1 MKKELLSK
9 YSIKVI
15 DYKRLIIQYESVI
28 DKELLHHI
36 RKVKTHLT
44 EYYNQSDKKVEV
56 FHTYAEIAVQFLYE
70 QEAITAEAK
79 KVEKLLKSLSV
90 NDKVSAEIKSANFKI
105 PVCYEESFAKD
116 LSEVAKINQL
126 SEEKVVELH
135 HQPVYQVYFIGF
147 LPGFPYL
154 GGLNEQ
160 ICAPRKEKA
169 RSKISKGD
177 VGIAGCQTGIYPVDS
192 PGGWQIIGNSP
203 IDLVQFYDEVNTV
216 LKSGD
221 TLSFYP
227 ISKDEHQAIKNQD
240 KKIDLT
246 AEI

>member
-1 MKKELLSK
+1 MK
-9 YSIKVI
+9 
-15 DYKRLIIQYESVI
+15 
-28 DKELLHHI
+28 
-36 RKVKTHLT
+36 
-44 EYYNQSDKKVEV
+44 N
-56 FHTYAEIAVQFLYE
+56 
-70 QEAITAEAK
+70 
-79 KVEKLLKSLSV
+79 
-90 NDKVSAEIKSANFKI
+90 
-105 PVCYEESFAKD
+105 PFAKD

-126 SEEKVVELH
+126 SEEKVIELH

-203 IDLVQFYDEVNTV
+203 IDLVQFGDEVNTV

-227 ISKDEHQAIKNQD
+227 ISKEEHQAIKNQD
-240 KKIDLT
+240 KKIDLNIRNMSFT
-246 AEI
+246 VIRQGLFDTIQDHGRPLRRAKEFRSAALWMNI